1 MTPEGAVDL
10 YDQDDGSGRQRWVL
24 VPQDGGAYHLIRVYG
39 GTSAGGPFGAARNR
53 SSLTYV
59 CPVDKRVTRILGA
72 PATLGLR
79 DGLAYCGSVGARWLR
94 LVWDPR

>member
-1 MTPEGAVDL
+1 MQRLVGTRFIRESDSLPGLEPM
-10 YDQDDGSGRQRWVL
+10 DQRRKPPRRIQR
-24 VPQDGGAYHLIRVYG
+24 PHG
-39 GTSAGGPFGAARNR
+39 GTSAGGPFGAARIR

-79 DGLAYCGSVGARWLR
+79 DGLAFCGSVGARWLR
-94 LVWDPR
+94 LVWDPM